1 MSEKE
6 EDGDS
11 DEIKIILIGDSGV
24 GKTNLINTCV
34 GLGFNDSENPTV
46 TGYFNSKTMTVN
58 DKTYTLNL
66 WDTAGQE
73 SYRGLTQLFF
83 RGAEIIIL
91 VYDITSKK
99 TFESLD
105 EWYEISE
112 DTINN
117 EHVYGIVGNKND
129 LYINAE
135 VTEEEGEEYAKSK
148 NSKFKLVSAKA
159 TPKNFIRFIE
169 ELVMDYKKIDISERT
184 MSVRLNRDNRDK
196 NKEHKSKMKEKCGK
210 CKNS

>member
-1 MSEKE
+1 MFQNE
-6 EDGDS
+6 EDVDS
-11 DEIKIILIGDSGV
+11 EEIKIILIGDSGV

-34 GLGFNDSENPTV
+34 GLDFNESENPTI
-46 TGYFNSKTMTVN
+46 TGYFNSKTMEVN
-58 DKTYTLNL
+58 DRTYSLNL

-83 RGAEIIIL
+83 RGAELVIL
-91 VYDITSKK
+91 VYDITSRK

-117 EHVYGIVGNKND
+117 EHIYGIVGNKND
-129 LYINAE
+129 LFVKAE
-135 VTEEEGEEYAKSK
+135 ITEEEGDNYAKSK
-148 NSKFKLVSAKA
+148 KAKFKLVSAKE
-159 TPKNFIRFIE
+159 TPESFVKFVE
-169 ELVMDYKKIDISERT
+169 ELVMDYKKIDINNRRK
-184 MSVRLNRDNRDK
+184 SVKLNKVKKD
-196 NKEHKSKMKEKCGK
+196 KEHNSKIKDKCIK

>member
-1 MSEKE
+1 MSKKDLDSE
-6 EDGDS
+6 EV
-11 DEIKIILIGDSGV
+11 KIILIGDSGV
-24 GKTNLINTCV
+24 GKTNLINTFV
-34 GLGFNDSENPTV
+34 GLGFNESENPTV
-46 TGYFNSKTMTVN
+46 SGYFNSKAMEVN
-58 DKTYTLNL
+58 DKNYILNL

-99 TFESLD
+99 TFESLN

-117 EHVYGIVGNKND
+117 EHIYGIVGNKND
-129 LYINAE
+129 LFINAE
-135 VTEEEGEEYAKSK
+135 INEEEGDNFTKSK
-148 NSKFKLVSAKA
+148 NAKFSLVSAKE
-159 TPKNFIRFIE
+159 TPRSFIKFVE
-169 ELVMDYKKIDISERT
+169 ELVMDYKKIDINERR
-184 MSVRLNRDNRDK
+184 MSVKLNRDKDKDHKSK
-196 NKEHKSKMKEKCGK
+196 NKEKCIK

>member
-1 MSEKE
+1 MSQQE
-6 EDGDS
+6 EDADS
-11 DEIKIILIGDSGV
+11 EEIKIILIGDSGV

-34 GLGFNDSENPTV
+34 GLGFNESENPTI
-46 TGYFNSKTMTVN
+46 TGYFNSKTMVIN
-58 DKTYTLNL
+58 DKTYSLNL

-91 VYDITSKK
+91 AYDITSRK

-117 EHVYGIVGNKND
+117 EHIYGIVGNKND
-129 LYINAE
+129 LFVNAE
-135 VTEEEGEEYAKSK
+135 ITEEEGDNYAKSK
-148 NSKFKLVSAKA
+148 NAKFKLVSAKE
-159 TPKNFIRFIE
+159 TPGSFIKFVE
-169 ELVMDYKKIDISERT
+169 ELVIDYKKIDISERT
-184 MSVRLNRDNRDK
+184 MSVKLNKVKED
-196 NKEHKSKMKEKCGK
+196 KEHKSKIKEKCIK
-210 CKNS
+210 CKN

>member
-1 MSEKE
+1 MSQNE
-6 EDGDS
+6 EDADS

-34 GLGFNDSENPTV
+34 GLGFNESENPTV
-46 TGYFNSKTMTVN
+46 TGYFNSKTMVVN

-91 VYDITSKK
+91 VYDITSRK
-99 TFESLD
+99 TYESLD

-117 EHVYGIVGNKND
+117 EHIYGIVGNKND
-129 LYINAE
+129 LFVNAE
-135 VTEEEGEEYAKSK
+135 ITEEEGDNYAKSK
-148 NSKFKLVSAKA
+148 NAKFKLVSAKE
-159 TPKNFIRFIE
+159 TPGSLIKFVE
-169 ELVMDYKKIDISERT
+169 ELVIDYKKIDISNRK
-184 MSVRLNRDNRDK
+184 MSVKLNK
-196 NKEHKSKMKEKCGK
+196 VKEYKEHKSKIKEKCIK
-210 CKNS
+210 CKN

>member
-1 MSEKE
+1 MSQNE
-6 EDGDS
+6 EDADS

-34 GLGFNDSENPTV
+34 GLGFNESENPTV
-46 TGYFNSKTMTVN
+46 TGYSNSKTMVVN

-91 VYDITSKK
+91 VYDITSRK

-117 EHVYGIVGNKND
+117 EHIYGIVGNKND
-129 LYINAE
+129 LFVNAE
-135 VTEEEGEEYAKSK
+135 ITEDEGENYAKSK
-148 NSKFKLVSAKA
+148 NAKFRLVSAKA
-159 TPKNFIRFIE
+159 TPKSFIKFVE
-169 ELVMDYKKIDISERT
+169 ELVMDYKNIDINERR
-184 MSVRLNRDNRDK
+184 MSVKLNKNRED
-196 NKEHKSKMKEKCGK
+196 KEHKSKIKEKCIK

>member
-1 MSEKE
+1 MSQQE
-6 EDGDS
+6 EDADS
-11 DEIKIILIGDSGV
+11 EEIKIILIGDSGV

-34 GLGFNDSENPTV
+34 GLGFNESENPTI
-46 TGYFNSKTMTVN
+46 TGYFNSKTMVVN
-58 DKTYTLNL
+58 DKTYSLNL

-91 VYDITSKK
+91 AYDITSRK

-117 EHVYGIVGNKND
+117 EHIYGIVGNKND
-129 LYINAE
+129 LFVNAE
-135 VTEEEGEEYAKSK
+135 ITEEEGDNYAKSK
-148 NSKFKLVSAKA
+148 NAKFKLVSAKE
-159 TPKNFIRFIE
+159 TPGSFIKFVE
-169 ELVMDYKKIDISERT
+169 ELVIDYKKIDISGRT
-184 MSVRLNRDNRDK
+184 MSVKLNKVKED
-196 NKEHKSKMKEKCGK
+196 KEHKSKIKEKCIK
-210 CKNS
+210 CKN

>member
-1 MSEKE
+1 MSQQ
-6 EDGDS
+6 DDDVDS
-11 DEIKIILIGDSGV
+11 EEIKIILIGDSGV

-34 GLGFNDSENPTV
+34 GLGFNESENPTI
-46 TGYFNSKTMTVN
+46 TGYFNSKTMVIN
-58 DKTYTLNL
+58 DKTYSLNL

-91 VYDITSKK
+91 AYDITSRK

-117 EHVYGIVGNKND
+117 EHIYGIVGNKND
-129 LYINAE
+129 LFVNAE
-135 VTEEEGEEYAKSK
+135 ITEEEGDNYAKSK
-148 NSKFKLVSAKA
+148 NAKFKLVSAKE
-159 TPKNFIRFIE
+159 TPDTFIRFVE
-169 ELVMDYKKIDISERT
+169 ELVIDYKKIDISDRK
-184 MSVRLNRDNRDK
+184 MSVKLNRVKED
-196 NKEHKSKMKEKCGK
+196 KEHKSKIKEKCIK
-210 CKNS
+210 CKN

>member
-1 MSEKE
+1 MTNK
-6 EDGDS
+6 
-11 DEIKIILIGDSGV
+11 EIKVVFLGVSGV

-34 GLGFNDSENPTV
+34 GLGFNESENPTI
-46 TGYFNSKTMTVN
+46 TGYFNSKTMVIN
-58 DKTYTLNL
+58 DKTYSLNL

-91 VYDITSKK
+91 AYDITSRK

-117 EHVYGIVGNKND
+117 EHIYGIVGNKND
-129 LYINAE
+129 LFVNAE
-135 VTEEEGEEYAKSK
+135 ITEDEGENYAKSK
-148 NSKFKLVSAKA
+148 NAKFKLVSAKE
-159 TPKNFIRFIE
+159 TPGSFIKFVE
-169 ELVMDYKKIDISERT
+169 ELVIDYKKIDISGRT
-184 MSVRLNRDNRDK
+184 MSVKLNKVKED
-196 NKEHKSKMKEKCGK
+196 KEHKSKIKEKCIK
-210 CKNS
+210 CKN

>member
-1 MSEKE
+1 MSQQE
-6 EDGDS
+6 EDADS
-11 DEIKIILIGDSGV
+11 EEIKIILIGDSGV

-34 GLGFNDSENPTV
+34 GLGFNESENPTI
-46 TGYFNSKTMTVN
+46 TGYFNSKTMVIN
-58 DKTYTLNL
+58 DKTYSLNL

-91 VYDITSKK
+91 AYDITSRK

-117 EHVYGIVGNKND
+117 EHIYGIVGNKND
-129 LYINAE
+129 LFVNAE
-135 VTEEEGEEYAKSK
+135 ITEEEGDNYAKSK
-148 NSKFKLVSAKA
+148 NAKFKLVSAKE
-159 TPKNFIRFIE
+159 TPGSFIKFVE
-169 ELVMDYKKIDISERT
+169 ELVIDYKKIDISNRK
-184 MSVRLNRDNRDK
+184 MSVKLNKVKED
-196 NKEHKSKMKEKCGK
+196 KEHKSHIKEKCIK
-210 CKNS
+210 CKN

>member
-1 MSEKE
+1 MSQQE
-6 EDGDS
+6 EDADS
-11 DEIKIILIGDSGV
+11 EEIKIILIGDSGV

-34 GLGFNDSENPTV
+34 GLGFNESENPTI
-46 TGYFNSKTMTVN
+46 TGYFNSKTMVIN
-58 DKTYTLNL
+58 DKTYSLNL

-91 VYDITSKK
+91 AYDITSRK

-117 EHVYGIVGNKND
+117 EHIYGIVGNKND
-129 LYINAE
+129 LFVNAE
-135 VTEEEGEEYAKSK
+135 ITEEEGDNYAKSK
-148 NSKFKLVSAKA
+148 NAKFKLVSAKE
-159 TPKNFIRFIE
+159 TPGSFIKFVE
-169 ELVMDYKKIDISERT
+169 ELVIDYKKIDISGRT
-184 MSVRLNRDNRDK
+184 MSVKLNKVKED
-196 NKEHKSKMKEKCGK
+196 KEHKSHIKEKCIK
-210 CKNS
+210 CKN

>member
-1 MSEKE
+1 MSQNE
-6 EDGDS
+6 EDADS

-34 GLGFNDSENPTV
+34 GLGFNESENPTV
-46 TGYFNSKTMTVN
+46 TGYFNSKTMVVN

-91 VYDITSKK
+91 VYDITSRK

-117 EHVYGIVGNKND
+117 EHIYGIVGNKND
-129 LYINAE
+129 LFVNAE
-135 VTEEEGEEYAKSK
+135 ITEEEGDNYAKSK
-148 NSKFKLVSAKA
+148 NAKFKLVSAKE
-159 TPKNFIRFIE
+159 TPGSFIKFVE
-169 ELVMDYKKIDISERT
+169 ELVIDYKKIDISGRT
-184 MSVRLNRDNRDK
+184 MSVKLNKVKED
-196 NKEHKSKMKEKCGK
+196 KEHKSYIKEKCIK
-210 CKNS
+210 CKN

>member
-1 MSEKE
+1 MTQNE
-6 EDGDS
+6 EDADS

-34 GLGFNDSENPTV
+34 GLGFNESENPTV
-46 TGYFNSKTMTVN
+46 TGYFNSKTMVVN

-91 VYDITSKK
+91 AYDITSRK

-117 EHVYGIVGNKND
+117 EHIYGIVGNKND
-129 LYINAE
+129 LFVNAE
-135 VTEEEGEEYAKSK
+135 ITEEEGDNYAKSK
-148 NSKFKLVSAKA
+148 NAKFKLVSAKE
-159 TPKNFIRFIE
+159 TPGSFIKFVE
-169 ELVMDYKKIDISERT
+169 ELVIDYKKIDISGRT
-184 MSVRLNRDNRDK
+184 MSVKLNKVKED
-196 NKEHKSKMKEKCGK
+196 KEHKSHIKEKCIK
-210 CKNS
+210 CKN

>member
-1 MSEKE
+1 MSQQE
-6 EDGDS
+6 EDADS
-11 DEIKIILIGDSGV
+11 EEIKIILIGDSGV

-34 GLGFNDSENPTV
+34 GLGFNESENPTV
-46 TGYFNSKTMTVN
+46 TGYFNSKTMVVN

-91 VYDITSKK
+91 VYDITSRK

-117 EHVYGIVGNKND
+117 EHIYGIVGNKND
-129 LYINAE
+129 LFVNAE
-135 VTEEEGEEYAKSK
+135 ITEDEGENYAKSK
-148 NSKFKLVSAKA
+148 NAKFRLVSAKA
-159 TPKNFIRFIE
+159 TPKSFIKFVE
-169 ELVMDYKKIDISERT
+169 ELVMDYKNIDINERR
-184 MSVRLNRDNRDK
+184 MSVKLNKNRED
-196 NKEHKSKMKEKCGK
+196 KEHKSKIKEKCIK

>member
-1 MSEKE
+1 MSQQE
-6 EDGDS
+6 EDADS
-11 DEIKIILIGDSGV
+11 EEIKIILIGDSGV

-34 GLGFNDSENPTV
+34 GLGFNESENPTI
-46 TGYFNSKTMTVN
+46 TGYFNSKTMVVN
-58 DKTYTLNL
+58 DKTYSLNL

-91 VYDITSKK
+91 AYDITSRK

-117 EHVYGIVGNKND
+117 EHIYGIVGNKND
-129 LYINAE
+129 LFVNAE
-135 VTEEEGEEYAKSK
+135 ITEEEGDNYAKSK
-148 NSKFKLVSAKA
+148 NAKFKLVSAKE
-159 TPKNFIRFIE
+159 TPGSFIKFVE
-169 ELVMDYKKIDISERT
+169 ELVIDYKKIDISNRK
-184 MSVRLNRDNRDK
+184 MSVKLNKVKED
-196 NKEHKSKMKEKCGK
+196 KEHKSHIKEKCIK
-210 CKNS
+210 CKN

>member
-1 MSEKE
+1 MSQQE
-6 EDGDS
+6 EDADS
-11 DEIKIILIGDSGV
+11 EEIKIILIGDSGV

-34 GLGFNDSENPTV
+34 GLGFNESENPTI
-46 TGYFNSKTMTVN
+46 TGYFNSKTMVVN
-58 DKTYTLNL
+58 DKTYSLNL

-91 VYDITSKK
+91 AYDITSRK

-117 EHVYGIVGNKND
+117 EHIYGIVGNKND
-129 LYINAE
+129 LFVNAE
-135 VTEEEGEEYAKSK
+135 ITEEEGDNYAKSK
-148 NSKFKLVSAKA
+148 NAKFKLVSAKE
-159 TPKNFIRFIE
+159 TPGSFIKFVE
-169 ELVMDYKKIDISERT
+169 ELVIDYKKIDISERT
-184 MSVRLNRDNRDK
+184 MSVKLNKVKED
-196 NKEHKSKMKEKCGK
+196 KEHKSKIKEKCIK
-210 CKNS
+210 CKN

>member
-1 MSEKE
+1 MSQQE
-6 EDGDS
+6 EDADS
-11 DEIKIILIGDSGV
+11 EEIKIILIGDSGV

-34 GLGFNDSENPTV
+34 GLGFNESENPTI
-46 TGYFNSKTMTVN
+46 TGYFNSKTMVIN
-58 DKTYTLNL
+58 DKTYSLNL

-91 VYDITSKK
+91 AYDITSRK

-117 EHVYGIVGNKND
+117 EHIYGIVGNKND
-129 LYINAE
+129 LFVNAE
-135 VTEEEGEEYAKSK
+135 ITEEEGDNYAKSK
-148 NSKFKLVSAKA
+148 NAKFKLVSAKE
-159 TPKNFIRFIE
+159 TPGSFIKFVE
-169 ELVMDYKKIDISERT
+169 ELVIDYKKIDISGRT
-184 MSVRLNRDNRDK
+184 MSVKLNKVKED
-196 NKEHKSKMKEKCGK
+196 KEHKSKIKEKCIK
-210 CKNS
+210 CKN